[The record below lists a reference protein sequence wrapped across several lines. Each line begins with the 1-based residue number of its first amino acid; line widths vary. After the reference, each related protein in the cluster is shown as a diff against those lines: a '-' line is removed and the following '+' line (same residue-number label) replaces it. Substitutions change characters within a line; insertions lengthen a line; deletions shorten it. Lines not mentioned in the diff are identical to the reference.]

1 MMFILLPG
9 KEQALK
15 FKIQGIGKN
24 KKRAL
29 KLLPKMDVRFKLED
43 ISFDLEKIMDLSM
56 KEWVGM
62 RN

>member
-29 KLLPKMDVRFKLED
+29 KSLPKMDVRFKLED

-56 KEWVGM
+56 KE
-62 RN
+62 